1 MFAAFGFFSQYEPMY
16 RAFGFVDEKPALV
29 GMVIVLQYI
38 FSPYNA
44 VSWYS
49 IMPITFQAYAALIL
63 GAWLHPD
70 MPE

>member
-16 RAFGFVDEKPALV
+16 RAFGFVDEKPVLV

-44 VSWYS
+44 VR
-49 IMPITFQAYAALIL
+49 F
-63 GAWLHPD
+63 
-70 MPE
+70 